1 MTTMTI
7 STRLSKESIVLLDKL
22 AKKNQKT
29 KSKIIEDSLRIY
41 YENEIKKNIISS
53 YSNIWEDN
61 ESRELSEI
69 WMNDFLLSYN

>member
-53 YSNIWEDN
+53 YSMIGEDN

-69 WMNDFLLSYN
+69 WINDFLLSYN